1 MDLSIIIINWN
12 TKSMLFDCLTSI
24 FNSNPTVTCEVI
36 VVDNFSTDGS
46 VEMVKSKFPSI
57 VLIENSENLGFCKAA
72 NKGIRKSVSENLLI
86 LNSDTKIFTG
96 TLDTLIEFAKNHSN
110 IGAVGPM
117 LINSDGSLQYSCR
130 RFPSFIM
137 GTIHAFLGFISPSN
151 SYTKSYMMTDWDHK
165 TEREVDWISG
175 AAMFLRKEAVLDI
188 GLFDENYFMYVE
200 DVDICYQ
207 LWKKGW
213 KVYYC
218 PQAKVMHYIG
228 ESSKQKSPGM
238 IIEHHRSMYYFLTKQ
253 NKDNHKRIFNFFIA
267 IGLSIRAVIM
277 LVLNFFKKKGS

>member
-1 MDLSIIIINWN
+1 LDLSIIIINWN
-12 TKSMLFDCLTSI
+12 TKFLLEDCLASI
-24 FNSNPTVTCEVI
+24 FNSNSSIDHEVI

-46 VEMVKSKFPSI
+46 IEMIKSKFPSV
-57 VLIENSENLGFCKAA
+57 VLIENSENLGFCRAA
-72 NKGIRKSVSENLLI
+72 NKAIRISKGENLLI

-96 TLDTLIEFAKNHSN
+96 SLDALVKFTKDHLDA
-110 IGAVGPM
+110 GAVGPM
-117 LINSDGSLQYSCR
+117 LINPDGSLQYSCR

-137 GTIHAFLGFISPSN
+137 GTIHAFLGFVSPSN
-151 SYTKSYMMTDWDHK
+151 SYTKSYMMIDWDHK
-165 TEREVDWISG
+165 TEREVGWISG
-175 AAMFLRKEAVLDI
+175 AAMFLRKKAVLDV

-218 PQAKVMHYIG
+218 PQAKIMHYIG
-228 ESSKQKSPGM
+228 ESSRQKSPGM

-253 NKDNHKRIFNFFIA
+253 NKDSYKKIFNLFIA
-267 IGLSIRAVIM
+267 IGLSVRAIVM
-277 LVLNFFKKKGS
+277 LILNFLKKKDS